1 MSVLVLTQPQ
11 PPGPFLEAF
20 ARLAPHVKV
29 HADLESAVAAAD
41 EVEAVL
47 LWRLAP
53 GVLAPFRRLRM
64 LCASAAGVDKILSCP
79 DLPPG
84 LPVTRTVDAQQNLQI
99 AQYVTL
105 MVLRHVRSLP
115 LFETQARARAWR
127 RHPVPAPADLRVGL
141 LGLGHSGLA
150 VAQALLAQG
159 FTVLGH
165 SRSPRACPG
174 VETFSGPEGLGR
186 MLARSDVLVC
196 LLPLTSETQG
206 LLDARLFAQLPRGA
220 FVVNVSRGALLVEPD
235 LMAAIAGGQLAGAAL
250 DVQSREPLPADDPLW
265 GEPRVLVTPHI
276 ASLPTPDT
284 VVQQVLE
291 NLRRARS
298 GQPLLRQVDLA
309 RGY

>member
-11 PPGPFLEAF
+11 PPGPFLEDF
-20 ARLAPHVKV
+20 ARLAPAETV
-29 HADLESAVAAAD
+29 HADLESAQAEAD
-41 EVEAVL
+41 QVEAVL

-64 LCASAAGVDKILSCP
+64 VCASAAGVDKILSCP

-84 LPVTRTVDAQQNLQI
+84 LPVTRTVDAQQNVQI

-105 MVLRHVRSLP
+105 MVLRHVRRLA
-115 LFETQARARAWR
+115 LFEEQAAARTWR
-127 RHPVPAPADLRVGL
+127 RHPVPAPADVRVGL

-150 VAQALLAQG
+150 VAQALQALG

-165 SRSPRACPG
+165 SRSPRACAG
-174 VETFSGPEGLGR
+174 VETFSGAEGLAA

-196 LLPLTSETQG
+196 LLPLTPDTHG
-206 LLDARLFAQLPRGA
+206 LLDARVFAQLPRGA
-220 FVVNVSRGALLVEPD
+220 FVVNVSRGALVVESDLV
-235 LMAAIAGGQLAGAAL
+235 AAIRSGHLAGAAL
-250 DVQSREPLPADDPLW
+250 DVQSREPLPPDDALW
-265 GEPRVLVTPHI
+265 DEPRVLVTPHI

-291 NLRRARS
+291 NLARARS

>member
-20 ARLAPHVKV
+20 ARLAPDETV
-29 HADLESAVAAAD
+29 HADLESAHAAAD

-47 LWRLAP
+47 LWRLVP
-53 GVLAPFRRLRM
+53 GVLEPFRRLRL

-79 DLPPG
+79 DLRPG

-105 MVLRHVRSLP
+105 MVLRHVRRLA
-115 LFETQARARAWR
+115 LLEEQARARTWR
-127 RHPVPAPADLRVGL
+127 RHPVPAPADVHVGL

-150 VAQALLAQG
+150 VAQALQAQG
-159 FTVLGH
+159 FTVLSH
-165 SRSPRACPG
+165 SRTPHACPG
-174 VETFSGPEGLGR
+174 VDTFSGPEGLGP
-186 MLARSDVLVC
+186 MLARSEVLVC
-196 LLPLTSETQG
+196 LLPLTPDTQG

-220 FVVNVSRGALLVEPD
+220 FVVNVSRGALLVEQD
-235 LMAAIAGGQLAGAAL
+235 LMAAIGSGHLAGAAL

-265 GEPRVLVTPHI
+265 NEPRVLVTPHI

-284 VVQQVLE
+284 VVQQMLE
-291 NLRRARS
+291 NLELARS
-298 GQPLLRQVDLA
+298 GLPLLRQVDLG

>member
-20 ARLAPHVKV
+20 ARLAPHETV
-29 HADLESAVAAAD
+29 HAELESAQAAAD

-53 GVLAPFRRLRM
+53 GVLAPFRGLRM

-79 DLPPG
+79 DLPSG

-105 MVLRHVRSLP
+105 MVLRHVRRLA
-115 LFETQARARAWR
+115 LFEEQAAARAWR
-127 RHPVPAPADLRVGL
+127 RHPVPAPADVRVGL
-141 LGLGHSGLA
+141 LGLGQSGLA

-165 SRSPRACPG
+165 SRSPRTCPG
-174 VETFSGPEGLGR
+174 VETFSGPQGLEA
-186 MLARSDVLVC
+186 MLDRSDVLVC
-196 LLPLTSETQG
+196 LLPLTPDTQG

-220 FVVNVSRGALLVEPD
+220 HVVNVSRGALVVEPD
-235 LMAAIAGGQLAGAAL
+235 LIEAIRSGHLSGAAL
-250 DVQSREPLPADDPLW
+250 DVQSREPLPPDDPLW

-284 VVQQVLE
+284 VVAQVLE
-291 NLRRARS
+291 NLQRVRS
-298 GQPLLRQVDLA
+298 GEPLLREVDLA

>member
-20 ARLAPHVKV
+20 ARLAPHETV
-29 HADLESAVAAAD
+29 HADLESARAAAD

-47 LWRLAP
+47 LWRLSP
-53 GVLAPFRRLRM
+53 GVLTPFGGLRM

-105 MVLRHVRSLP
+105 MVLRHVRRLA
-115 LFETQARARAWR
+115 LFEEQAAARAWR
-127 RHPVPAPADLRVGL
+127 RHPVPAPADVRVGL
-141 LGLGHSGLA
+141 LGLGQSGQA
-150 VAQALLAQG
+150 VARALVALG
-159 FTVLGH
+159 FTVMGH

-174 VETFSGPEGLGR
+174 VETFSGPQGLEA
-186 MLARSDVLVC
+186 MLARSEVLVC
-196 LLPLTSETQG
+196 LLPLTGDTQG
-206 LLDARLFAQLPRGA
+206 LLDARLFARLPRGA
-220 FVVNVSRGALLVEPD
+220 HVVNVSRGALVVEPD
-235 LMAAIAGGQLAGAAL
+235 LIEAIRSGHLSGAAL
-250 DVQSREPLPADDPLW
+250 DVQSREPLPPDDPLW
-265 GEPRVLVTPHI
+265 DEPRVLVTPHI

-284 VVQQVLE
+284 VVAQVLE
-291 NLRRARS
+291 NLQRVRS
-298 GQPLLRQVDLA
+298 GEPLLREVDLA

>member
-20 ARLAPHVKV
+20 ARLAPAETV
-29 HADLESAVAAAD
+29 HADLESAQAEAD
-41 EVEAVL
+41 QVEAVL

-64 LCASAAGVDKILSCP
+64 VCASAAGVDKILSCP

-84 LPVTRTVDAQQNLQI
+84 LPVTRTVDAQQNVQI

-105 MVLRHVRSLP
+105 MVLRHVRRLA
-115 LFETQARARAWR
+115 LFEEQAAARTWR
-127 RHPVPAPADLRVGL
+127 RHPVPAPADVRVGL

-150 VAQALLAQG
+150 VAQALQALG

-165 SRSPRACPG
+165 SRSPRACAG
-174 VETFSGPEGLGR
+174 VETFSGADGLAA

-196 LLPLTSETQG
+196 LLPLTPDTHG
-206 LLDARLFAQLPRGA
+206 LLDARVFAQLPRGA
-220 FVVNVSRGALLVEPD
+220 FVVNVSRGALVVESDLV
-235 LMAAIAGGQLAGAAL
+235 AAIRSGHLAGAAL
-250 DVQSREPLPADDPLW
+250 DVQSREPLPPDDALW
-265 GEPRVLVTPHI
+265 DEPRVLVTPHI

-291 NLRRARS
+291 NLARARS

>member
-20 ARLAPHVKV
+20 ARLAPQETV
-29 HADLESAVAAAD
+29 HADLESAQAAAQD
-41 EVEAVL
+41 VEAVL
-47 LWRLAP
+47 LWRLTP

-64 LCASAAGVDKILSCP
+64 LCASAAGVDKILACA

-105 MVLRHVRSLP
+105 MVLRHVRRLA
-115 LFETQARARAWR
+115 LFEEQAAARTWR
-127 RHPVPAPADLRVGL
+127 RHPVPAPADVCVGL

-150 VAQALLAQG
+150 VAQALQAQG

-174 VETFSGPEGLGR
+174 VQTFSGPEGLEP
-186 MLARSDVLVC
+186 MLARSHVLVC
-196 LLPLTSETQG
+196 LLPLTPDTQG
-206 LLDARLFAQLPRGA
+206 LLDARLFARLPRGA
-220 FVVNVSRGALLVEPD
+220 FVVNVSRGALLVELD
-235 LMAAIAGGQLAGAAL
+235 LVAAIRSGHLAGAAL
-250 DVQSREPLPADDPLW
+250 DVQSREPLPPEDPLW
-265 GEPRVLVTPHI
+265 DEPRVLVTPHI

-284 VVQQVLE
+284 VVRQVLE
-291 NLRRARS
+291 NLQRARS

>member
-20 ARLAPHVKV
+20 ARLAPHETV
-29 HADLESAVAAAD
+29 HADLQSAQAAAD

-53 GVLAPFRRLRM
+53 GVLTPFRGLRM

-79 DLPPG
+79 DLPSG

-105 MVLRHVRSLP
+105 MVLRHVRRLA
-115 LFETQARARAWR
+115 LFEEQAAARAWR
-127 RHPVPAPADLRVGL
+127 RHPVPAPADVRVGL
-141 LGLGHSGLA
+141 LGLGQSGLA

-165 SRSPRACPG
+165 SRSPRTCPG
-174 VETFSGPEGLGR
+174 VETFSGPQGLEA
-186 MLARSDVLVC
+186 MLARSEVLVC
-196 LLPLTSETQG
+196 LLPLTPDTQG

-220 FVVNVSRGALLVEPD
+220 HVVNVSRGALVVEPD
-235 LMAAIAGGQLAGAAL
+235 LIEAIRSGHLSGAAL
-250 DVQSREPLPADDPLW
+250 DVQSREPLPPDDPLW
-265 GEPRVLVTPHI
+265 DEPRVLVTPHI

-284 VVQQVLE
+284 VVAQVLE
-291 NLRRARS
+291 NLQRVRS
-298 GQPLLRQVDLA
+298 GEPLLREVDLA